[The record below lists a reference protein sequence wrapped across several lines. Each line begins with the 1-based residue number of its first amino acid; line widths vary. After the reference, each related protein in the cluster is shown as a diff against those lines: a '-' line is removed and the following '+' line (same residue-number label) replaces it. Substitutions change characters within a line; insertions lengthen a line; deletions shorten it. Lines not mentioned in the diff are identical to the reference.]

1 MYLKDIIP
9 ERMFEDTDFDY
20 KATLQDGNPMKWA
33 KSIVAFANGDGGTI
47 YVGVSDDWVAFGL
60 SKREADEARLQAIR
74 ENDRSIFPHAT
85 RNCPMRL
92 GFRQPAFI
100 ICGGFTTG
108 IRRFLRIYD
117 NLP

>member
-47 YVGVSDDWVAFGL
+47 YVGVSDGL
-60 SKREADEARLQAIR
+60 
-74 ENDRSIFPHAT
+74 
-85 RNCPMRL
+85 
-92 GFRQPAFI
+92 
-100 ICGGFTTG
+100 
-108 IRRFLRIYD
+108 
-117 NLP
+117 

>member
-47 YVGVSDDWVAFGL
+47 
-60 SKREADEARLQAIR
+60 
-74 ENDRSIFPHAT
+74 
-85 RNCPMRL
+85 
-92 GFRQPAFI
+92 
-100 ICGGFTTG
+100 
-108 IRRFLRIYD
+108 
-117 NLP
+117 